1 MGWLDLRF
9 DTYGIATQI
18 FIIIIIN
25 IADEARGQYE
35 ANPVL
40 WLATREGK
48 MSPSC
53 QHPAILTLPGQY
65 IPNEAIANGC

>member
-40 WLATREGK
+40 WLATRGGK

-53 QHPAILTLPGQY
+53 QSSHLDLGQY

>member
-1 MGWLDLRF
+1 MGRLDLRF

-18 FIIIIIN
+18 FIIIIIIN

-53 QHPAILTLPGQY
+53 QYPAILTLRLVNIYQTKP
-65 IPNEAIANGC
+65 